1 MSDRTTRFD
10 SSAVSEALSYDA
22 HYARLLPAGVA
33 SYAAF
38 RAQVAIE
45 TADDLKRRVL
55 ERLDHDGLA
64 GATFYTTSGTSG
76 EAKLLLSATSR
87 KRPDATYGRAL
98 ANALAGTVFAPTDR
112 VANLFTAGGFSTL
125 YDGVNRLLEA
135 IGANVLPIGRLDAYG
150 ADLPAMLNLI
160 GRTRPNVLVGTPT
173 SVLQC
178 LRLLDAH
185 GVDLDVTKILY
196 TGEAFSARKR
206 EIVRRCWRN
215 AEFFGLYGTTETG
228 FLGYHTPHCDD
239 GHYHV
244 LDDWFFLEEEDGQL
258 LVTSRANPGL
268 AMLRYRIGDRVRIG
282 PSVRCACGEAGSVV
296 VLQGRADQRFKFA
309 GNLVSVA
316 LLADRLAACAGRPL
330 DCQFRLGADAQGR
343 DCLKVAVDLAD
354 DELAPLAPRLAGAL
368 LEIEDVRECIDKG
381 EGRLDVLGRDA
392 LRFSARQKLP
402 RLIDERH
409 AHVR

>member
-1 MSDRTTRFD
+1 MMSDRTTRFD
-10 SSAVSEALSYDA
+10 ASTVSEALSYDA
-22 HYARLLPAGVA
+22 RYAHELPTGVA

-38 RAQVAIE
+38 RELVAIE

-55 ERLDHDGLA
+55 DRLDHAGLA

-76 EAKLLLSATSR
+76 EVKLLLNAPSR
-87 KRPDATYGRAL
+87 KRPDTTYGRSL
-98 ANALAGTVFAPTDR
+98 ANALAGTAIAPTDR

-150 ADLPAMLNLI
+150 ADLPAMLDLI
-160 GRTRPNVLVGTPT
+160 GRARPNVLVGTPT

-185 GVDLDVTKILY
+185 GIDLDVAKILY
-196 TGEAFSARKR
+196 TGEAFSERKR
-206 EIVRRCWRN
+206 AIVRQRWRD
-215 AEFFGLYGTTETG
+215 AAFFGLYGTTETG
-228 FLGYHTPHCDD
+228 FLGYHTPRCAQ

-244 LDDWFFLEEEDGQL
+244 FDEWFFLEEEDGQL

-282 PSVRCACGEAGSVV
+282 PSVCCTCGEGGSVV

-309 GNLVSVA
+309 GNLVSA
-316 LLADRLAACAGRPL
+316 ELLAQRLAACAGRPL
-330 DCQFRLGADAQGR
+330 DCQFQLHADALGR
-343 DCLKVAVDLAD
+343 DCLTVALDLD
-354 DELAPLAPRLAGAL
+354 EDELAPLASRLAAAL
-368 LEIEDVRECIDKG
+368 LEIEDLRECVDKG
-381 EGRLDVLGRDA
+381 EGRLMVLGRDA

-409 AHVR
+409 AHV

>member
-1 MSDRTTRFD
+1 M
-10 SSAVSEALSYDA
+10 SEALSYDA
-22 HYARLLPAGVA
+22 RYAHELPTGVA

-38 RAQVAIE
+38 RELVAIE

-55 ERLDHDGLA
+55 DRLDHAGLA

-76 EAKLLLSATSR
+76 EVKLLLNAPSR
-87 KRPDATYGRAL
+87 KRPDTTYGRSL
-98 ANALAGTVFAPTDR
+98 ANALAGTAIAPTDR

-150 ADLPAMLNLI
+150 ADLPAMLDLI
-160 GRTRPNVLVGTPT
+160 GRARPNVLVGTPT

-185 GVDLDVTKILY
+185 GIDLDVAKILY
-196 TGEAFSARKR
+196 TGEAFSERKR
-206 EIVRRCWRN
+206 AIVRQRWRD
-215 AEFFGLYGTTETG
+215 AAFFGLYGTTETG
-228 FLGYHTPHCDD
+228 FLGYHTPRCTQ

-244 LDDWFFLEEEDGQL
+244 FDEWFFLEEEDGQL

-282 PSVRCACGEAGSVV
+282 PSVCCTCGEGGSVV

-309 GNLVSVA
+309 GNLVSA
-316 LLADRLAACAGRPL
+316 ELLAQRLAACAGRPL
-330 DCQFRLGADAQGR
+330 DCQFQLHADALGR
-343 DCLKVAVDLAD
+343 DCLTVALDLGE
-354 DELAPLAPRLAGAL
+354 DELAPLASRLAAAL
-368 LEIEDVRECIDKG
+368 LEIEDLRECVDKG
-381 EGRLDVLGRDA
+381 EGRLMVLGRDA

-409 AHVR
+409 AHV

>member
-10 SSAVSEALSYDA
+10 ASTVSEALSYDA
-22 HYARLLPAGVA
+22 RYAHELPTGVA

-38 RAQVAIE
+38 RELVAIE

-55 ERLDHDGLA
+55 DRLDHAGLA

-76 EAKLLLSATSR
+76 EVKLLLNAPSR
-87 KRPDATYGRAL
+87 KRPDTTYGRSL
-98 ANALAGTVFAPTDR
+98 ANALAGTAIAPTDR

-150 ADLPAMLNLI
+150 ADLPAMLDLI
-160 GRTRPNVLVGTPT
+160 GRARPNVLVGTPT

-185 GVDLDVTKILY
+185 GIDLDVAKILY
-196 TGEAFSARKR
+196 TGEAFSERKR
-206 EIVRRCWRN
+206 AIVRQRWRD
-215 AEFFGLYGTTETG
+215 AAFFGLYGTTETG
-228 FLGYHTPHCDD
+228 FLGYHTPRCAQ

-244 LDDWFFLEEEDGQL
+244 FDEWFFLEEEDGQL

-282 PSVRCACGEAGSVV
+282 PSVCCTCGEGGSVV

-309 GNLVSVA
+309 GNLVSA
-316 LLADRLAACAGRPL
+316 ELLAQRLAACAGRPL
-330 DCQFRLGADAQGR
+330 DCQFQLHADALGR
-343 DCLKVAVDLAD
+343 DCLTVALDLD
-354 DELAPLAPRLAGAL
+354 EDELAPRASRLAAAL
-368 LEIEDVRECIDKG
+368 LEIEDLRECVDKG
-381 EGRLDVLGRDA
+381 EGRLMVLGRDA

-409 AHVR
+409 AHV

>member
-1 MSDRTTRFD
+1 M
-10 SSAVSEALSYDA
+10 SEALSYDA
-22 HYARLLPAGVA
+22 RYAHELPTGVA

-38 RAQVAIE
+38 RELVAIE

-55 ERLDHDGLA
+55 DRLDHAGLA

-76 EAKLLLSATSR
+76 EVKLLLNAPSR
-87 KRPDATYGRAL
+87 KRPDTTYGRSL
-98 ANALAGTVFAPTDR
+98 ANALAGTAIAPTDR

-150 ADLPAMLNLI
+150 ADLPAMLDLI
-160 GRTRPNVLVGTPT
+160 GRARPNVLVGTPT

-185 GVDLDVTKILY
+185 GIDLDVAKILY
-196 TGEAFSARKR
+196 TGEAFSERKR
-206 EIVRRCWRN
+206 AIVRQRWRD
-215 AEFFGLYGTTETG
+215 AAFFGLYGTTETG
-228 FLGYHTPHCDD
+228 FLGYHTPRCAQ

-244 LDDWFFLEEEDGQL
+244 FDEWFFLEEEDGQL

-282 PSVRCACGEAGSVV
+282 PSVCCTCGEGGSVV

-309 GNLVSVA
+309 GNLVSA
-316 LLADRLAACAGRPL
+316 ELLAQRLAACAGRPL
-330 DCQFRLGADAQGR
+330 DCQFQLHADALGR
-343 DCLKVAVDLAD
+343 DCLTVALDLD
-354 DELAPLAPRLAGAL
+354 EDELAPLASRLAAAL
-368 LEIEDVRECIDKG
+368 LEIEDLRECVDKG
-381 EGRLDVLGRDA
+381 EGRLMVLGRDA

-409 AHVR
+409 AHV

>member
-10 SSAVSEALSYDA
+10 ASTVSEALSYDA
-22 HYARLLPAGVA
+22 RYAHELPTGVA

-38 RAQVAIE
+38 RELVAIE

-55 ERLDHDGLA
+55 DRLDHAGLA

-76 EAKLLLSATSR
+76 EVKLLLNAPSR
-87 KRPDATYGRAL
+87 KRPDTTYGRSL
-98 ANALAGTVFAPTDR
+98 ANALAGTAIAPTDR

-150 ADLPAMLNLI
+150 ADLPAMLDLI
-160 GRTRPNVLVGTPT
+160 GRARPNVLVGTPT

-185 GVDLDVTKILY
+185 GIDLDVAKILY
-196 TGEAFSARKR
+196 TGEAFSERKR
-206 EIVRRCWRN
+206 AIVRQRWRD
-215 AEFFGLYGTTETG
+215 AAFFGLYGTTETG
-228 FLGYHTPHCDD
+228 FLGYHTPRCAQ

-244 LDDWFFLEEEDGQL
+244 FDEWFFLEEEDGQL

-282 PSVRCACGEAGSVV
+282 PSVCCTCGEGGSVV

-309 GNLVSVA
+309 GNLVSA
-316 LLADRLAACAGRPL
+316 ELLAQRLAACAGRPL
-330 DCQFRLGADAQGR
+330 DCQFQLHADALGR
-343 DCLKVAVDLAD
+343 DCLTVALDLD
-354 DELAPLAPRLAGAL
+354 EDELAPLASRLAAAL
-368 LEIEDVRECIDKG
+368 LEIEDLRECVDKG
-381 EGRLDVLGRDA
+381 EGRLMVLGRDA

-409 AHVR
+409 AHV

>member
-1 MSDRTTRFD
+1 MSERTTRFD

-22 HYARLLPAGVA
+22 RYARLLPAGVA

-38 RAQVAIE
+38 RSQVTIE

-55 ERLDHDGLA
+55 DRLDHDGLA

-76 EAKLLLSATSR
+76 EVKLLLNAPAR
-87 KRPDATYGRAL
+87 KRPDTSYGRAL
-98 ANALAGTVFAPTDR
+98 ANALAGTAIAPTDR

-160 GRTRPNVLVGTPT
+160 GRARPNVLVGTPT

-178 LRLLDAH
+178 LRLLDAY

-196 TGEAFSARKR
+196 TGEAFTERKR
-206 EIVRRCWRN
+206 AIVQRRWRD
-215 AEFFGLYGTTETG
+215 AAFFGLYGATETG
-228 FLGYHTPHCDD
+228 FLGYHTPRCAE

-268 AMLRYRIGDRVRIG
+268 AMLRYRIGDRVRVG
-282 PSVRCACGEAGSVV
+282 PSVRCTCGEGGSVV
-296 VLQGRADQRFKFA
+296 VLQGRTDQRFKFA
-309 GNLVSVA
+309 GNLVSTE
-316 LLADRLAACAGRPL
+316 LLAQRLAACAGRPL
-330 DCQFRLGADAQGR
+330 DCQFRLAVDTHGR
-343 DCLKVAVDLAD
+343 DCLTVALDLGG
-354 DELAPLAPRLAGAL
+354 DELAPLASRLAGAL

-409 AHVR
+409 AHV

>member
-10 SSAVSEALSYDA
+10 ASTVSEALSYDA
-22 HYARLLPAGVA
+22 RYAHELPTGVA

-38 RAQVAIE
+38 RELVAIE

-55 ERLDHDGLA
+55 DRLDHAGLA

-76 EAKLLLSATSR
+76 EVKLLLNAPSR
-87 KRPDATYGRAL
+87 KRPDTTYGRSL
-98 ANALAGTVFAPTDR
+98 ANALAGTAIAPTDR

-150 ADLPAMLNLI
+150 ADLPAMLDLI
-160 GRTRPNVLVGTPT
+160 GRARPNVLVGTPT

-185 GVDLDVTKILY
+185 GIDLDVAKILY
-196 TGEAFSARKR
+196 TGEAFSERKR
-206 EIVRRCWRN
+206 AIVRQRWRD
-215 AEFFGLYGTTETG
+215 AAFFGLYGTTETG
-228 FLGYHTPHCDD
+228 FLGYHTPRCAQ

-244 LDDWFFLEEEDGQL
+244 FDEWFFLEEEDGQL

-282 PSVRCACGEAGSVV
+282 PSVCCTCGEGGSVV

-309 GNLVSVA
+309 GNLVSA
-316 LLADRLAACAGRPL
+316 ELLAQRLVACAGRPL
-330 DCQFRLGADAQGR
+330 DCQFQLHADALGR
-343 DCLKVAVDLAD
+343 DCLTVALDLD
-354 DELAPLAPRLAGAL
+354 EDELAPLASRLAAAL
-368 LEIEDVRECIDKG
+368 LEIEDLRECVDKG
-381 EGRLDVLGRDA
+381 EGRLMVLGRDA

-409 AHVR
+409 AHV

>member
-10 SSAVSEALSYDA
+10 ASTVSEALSYDA
-22 HYARLLPAGVA
+22 RYAHELPTGVA

-38 RAQVAIE
+38 RELVAIE

-55 ERLDHDGLA
+55 DRLDHAGLA

-76 EAKLLLSATSR
+76 EVKLLLNAPSR
-87 KRPDATYGRAL
+87 KRPDTTYGRSL
-98 ANALAGTVFAPTDR
+98 ANALAGTAIAPTDR

-150 ADLPAMLNLI
+150 ADLPAMLDLI
-160 GRTRPNVLVGTPT
+160 GRARPNVLVGTPT

-185 GVDLDVTKILY
+185 GIDLDVAKILY
-196 TGEAFSARKR
+196 TGEAFSERKR
-206 EIVRRCWRN
+206 AIVRQRWRD
-215 AEFFGLYGTTETG
+215 AAFFGLYGTTETG
-228 FLGYHTPHCDD
+228 FLGYHTPRCTQ

-244 LDDWFFLEEEDGQL
+244 FDEWFFLEEEDGQL

-282 PSVRCACGEAGSVV
+282 PSVCCTCGEGGSVV

-309 GNLVSVA
+309 GNLVSA
-316 LLADRLAACAGRPL
+316 ELLAQRLAACAGRPL
-330 DCQFRLGADAQGR
+330 DCQFQLHADALGR
-343 DCLKVAVDLAD
+343 DCLTVALDLGE
-354 DELAPLAPRLAGAL
+354 DELAPLASRLAAAL
-368 LEIEDVRECIDKG
+368 LEIEDLRECVDKG
-381 EGRLDVLGRDA
+381 EGRLMVLGRDA

-409 AHVR
+409 AHV